1 MWGSPNPASC
11 AQDNPFRERIAQV
24 FSEDGD
30 GRMTLDNF
38 LDMFSVMSEMA
49 PRDLKAHYAFKIYGV
64 CRTPGSGSLEVG
76 CGSTTRPRARGCPA
90 VTGVSPRASRPCVA
104 VSPPYPGAP
113 SPLPLLSPLRPHWP
127 RCSYISPNSFCLPA
141 LASAVPS
148 AENTSPRLLP
158 PLRSRWKAAPT
169 PHHSPPLTL
178 FLPHHGAMVAS
189 FLVR

>member
-11 AQDNPFRERIAQV
+11 PQDNPFRERIAQV

-76 CGSTTRPRARGCPA
+76 SGSKTRPRARGLPCCHCQGPAWPCPHPTPVPPRLSPCSVHSCRTGPA
-90 VTGVSPRASRPCVA
+90 VLSSHQTLSASRPLLLL
-104 VSPPYPGAP
+104 Y
-113 SPLPLLSPLRPHWP
+113 PLPRTPLPG
-127 RCSYISPNSFCLPA
+127 S
-141 LASAVPS
+141 
-148 AENTSPRLLP
+148 
-158 PLRSRWKAAPT
+158 
-169 PHHSPPLTL
+169 
-178 FLPHHGAMVAS
+178 FLP
-189 FLVR
+189 